1 MMPNTLMLM
10 IVMKKRMQNP
20 ARAVRRRVTALA
32 GGNRG
37 GLLIEVIIAMF
48 VFTLVGT
55 AILSGISTTQIS
67 GAEVE
72 SQAIAENIARNQIEY
87 IMVQA
92 YISPEDLDNYDFIS
106 FPAGYNLVITK
117 DPLEVNVEGSLQT
130 LDSDTI
136 EKVVVTVTYQGNPV
150 LTLETVKT
158 SS

>member
-20 ARAVRRRVTALA
+20 ARAVRRRVTAFA

-72 SQAIAENIARNQIEY
+72 NQSIAENIARNQIEY
-87 IMVQA
+87 IMAQA
-92 YISPEDLDNYDFIS
+92 YIPPGGQDYQLIS
-106 FPAGYNLVITK
+106 FPTGYNLVITK

-130 LDSDTI
+130 LDSNTI
-136 EKVVVTVTYQGNPV
+136 EKVIVTVTYQGNPV

>member
-20 ARAVRRRVTALA
+20 ARAVRRRVAAFA

-72 SQAIAENIARNQIEY
+72 NQAIAENIARNEAEY
-87 IMVQA
+87 VMTLA
-92 YISPEDLDNYDFIS
+92 YIPPGGLDYEINPSIL
-106 FPAGYNLVITK
+106 PLPPGYTLSATPTALDVTGLIT
-117 DPLEVNVEGSLQT
+117 DPN
-130 LDSDTI
+130 TI
-136 EKVVVTVTYQGNPV
+136 EMVVVTISFDGNPV